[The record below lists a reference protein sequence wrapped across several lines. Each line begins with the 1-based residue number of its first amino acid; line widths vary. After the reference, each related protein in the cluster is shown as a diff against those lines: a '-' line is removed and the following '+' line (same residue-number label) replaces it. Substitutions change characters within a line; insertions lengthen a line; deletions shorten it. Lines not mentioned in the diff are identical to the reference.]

1 MKNKQSFKT
10 NAAGGTVACASL
22 FSQILNLI
30 DRPAFD
36 RAVKHTGAEQRTKG
50 FGSWDQFVAMLF
62 CQLAQAKSLREIEQG
77 LRCCEGKLAHL
88 GVTAVPARSTLSYAN
103 THRSADL
110 FEDVFHGLQHRCHGA
125 APHHKFRFHNPL
137 FSLDASVIDVCANM
151 FDWARYRQAKGAV
164 KLHLLLDHEGYLPV
178 YARITEG
185 AVADVRIAQELL
197 LPPGSIVALDRGYN
211 DYHLFERWTQA
222 GVGFVTRLKSNAEY
236 FVLETRSRRQTGL
249 IRGDELIE
257 FEVLTAGRK
266 IRETYR
272 RVEVWVEEK
281 QTTLVL
287 LTNLRHLAAT
297 TIAAIYKERWQIEL
311 FFKAIKQNLRI
322 KTFVGTSANAVRT
335 QIWTALIAMLLIKYL
350 QFRSRCAWALS
361 NLVAML
367 RWHLFT
373 HRRLWAWLNR
383 PYQVPPAAPPP
394 SQLVLDG
401 IGAFSDPS

>member
-1 MKNKQSFKT
+1 
-10 NAAGGTVACASL
+10 V
-22 FSQILNLI
+22 
-30 DRPAFD
+30 
-36 RAVKHTGAEQRTKG
+36 
-50 FGSWDQFVAMLF
+50 
-62 CQLAQAKSLREIEQG
+62 
-77 LRCCEGKLAHL
+77 
-88 GVTAVPARSTLSYAN
+88 RSTLSYAN
-103 THRSADL
+103 AHRPAAL
-110 FEDVFHGLQHRCHGA
+110 FEEVFYGLQGRCHA
-125 APHHKFRFHNPL
+125 LAPRHKFRFKNPL
-137 FSLDASVIDVCANM
+137 LSLDATVMDVCASM
-151 FDWARYRQAKGAV
+151 FDWARYRQTKGAV
-164 KLHLLLDHEGYLPV
+164 KLHLLLDHDGYLPV
-178 YARITEG
+178 FARITEG

-222 GVGFVTRLKSNAEY
+222 GVGFVTRLKSNAEC
-236 FVLETRSRRQTGL
+236 FVMETLSRRKTGL

-266 IRETYR
+266 IRERYR

-367 RWHLFT
+367 RWNLFA

-383 PYQVPPAAPPP
+383 PYHLPPAAPPS

-401 IGAFSDPS
+401 ICVLS

>member
-10 NAAGGTVACASL
+10 NAAGGTIACASL
-22 FSQILNLI
+22 FSQILNI
-30 DRPAFD
+30 VDRPAFD
-36 RAVKHTGAEQRTKG
+36 RAVARTGAEQRTKG
-50 FGSWDQFVAMLF
+50 FSSWNQFVAMLF
-62 CQLAQAKSLREIEQG
+62 CQLAQAKSLREIEHG
-77 LRCCEGKLAHL
+77 LRSCEGKLVHL
-88 GVTAVPARSTLSYAN
+88 GVAAAPVRSTLSYAN
-103 THRSADL
+103 VHRPAAL
-110 FEDVFHGLQHRCHGA
+110 FEDVFYGLHSRCHA
-125 APHHKFRFHNPL
+125 VAPRHKFRFKNPL
-137 FSLDASVIDVCANM
+137 LSLDATVIDVCASM
-151 FDWARYRQAKGAV
+151 FDWARYRRTKGAV
-164 KLHLLLDHEGYLPV
+164 KLHLLLDHDGYLPV
-178 YARITEG
+178 FAQITEG

-222 GVGFVTRLKSNAEY
+222 GVGFVTRLKSNAEW
-236 FVLETRSRRQTGL
+236 FVRAPLARSETGRIRR
-249 IRGDELIE
+249 DDLIE

-266 IRETYR
+266 IFETYR

-281 QTTLVL
+281 QMTLVL
-287 LTNLRHLAAT
+287 LTNLRHLSAA

-383 PYQVPPAAPPP
+383 PYHSPPAAPPAY
-394 SQLVLDG
+394 QLVLDG
-401 IGAFSDPS
+401 IGAPI